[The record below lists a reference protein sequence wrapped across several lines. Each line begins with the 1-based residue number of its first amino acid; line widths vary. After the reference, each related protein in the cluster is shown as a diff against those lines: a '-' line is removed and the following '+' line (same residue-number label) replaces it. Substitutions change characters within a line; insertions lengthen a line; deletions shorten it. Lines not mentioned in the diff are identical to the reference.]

1 MPRVFISIG
10 SNLGDRVRNCRKAL
24 EYIGGFAE
32 ILRVSSVYETE
43 PVGNEDQPD
52 FINCVAE
59 IETELPP
66 QELLNRTQGV
76 EDRLGR
82 VRNER
87 WGSRLID
94 IDIIFYDDLIID
106 SEELQI
112 PHVSAHARRFVLEP
126 VTEIAPGKVHPG
138 FGVTVRELCERLED
152 GQPVKIV
159 GSPSTLFPQ

>member
-1 MPRVFISIG
+1 MPKVLISIG

-52 FINCVAE
+52 FINCAAE
-59 IETELPP
+59 IETALLPE
-66 QELLNRTQGV
+66 ELLKHLQEI
-76 EDRLGR
+76 EDKLGR
-82 VRNER
+82 IRGNR
-87 WGSRLID
+87 WGPRVID

-112 PHVSAHARRFVLEP
+112 PHLSAHTRRFVLEP
-126 VTEIAPGKVHPG
+126 ICEIDPWLVHPG
-138 FGVTVRELCERLED
+138 FGVRVYELLKDIED
-152 GQPVKIV
+152 KKKVVKT
-159 GSPSTLFPQ
+159 GDPSTLFPK

>member
-10 SNLGDRVRNCRKAL
+10 SNLGDRVRNCIKAL
-24 EYIGGFAE
+24 NEISAFAE
-32 ILRVSSVYETE
+32 IIRVSSVYETG

-52 FINCVAE
+52 FINCAAE
-59 IETELPP
+59 IETALLPE
-66 QELLNRTQGV
+66 ELLKHLREI
-76 EDRLGR
+76 EDELGR
-82 VRNER
+82 IRGDR
-87 WGSRLID
+87 WGPRVID

-159 GSPSTLFPQ
+159 GGPSTLFPQ